1 MNKTLIRFLY
11 HTWYGSPLVFLVLAI
26 VLPFAVSALDA
37 ALPRSVALGKDWAFV
52 LLLVAFANYF
62 ASLVA
67 ARVRQ
72 QQLGC
77 ARIFLLVP
85 FVLIYFFSSFLV
97 ACAPVRMASSP
108 NAEWVAE
115 FILPHVPV
123 GIDQLEFCGGLD
135 AREPIVVFEVKG
147 AKPDL
152 SALGFGEQRGA
163 RLPQRLFARFR
174 HPIDIPADARQLAF
188 VPSDIGSG
196 YWLDAIVFADRMF
209 LVYRRL

>member
-26 VLPFAVSALDA
+26 VLPFAVSALDT
-37 ALPRSVALGKDWAFV
+37 ALPSSVALGKDWAFV

-85 FVLIYFFSSFLV
+85 FLLLFFFSSFLL
-97 ACAPVRMASSP
+97 ACAPVRMASAPS
-108 NAEWVAE
+108 ADWVAE
-115 FILPHVPV
+115 FVLPHVPV
-123 GIDQLEFCGGLD
+123 APDQLEFCGGLD
-135 AREPIVVFEVKG
+135 ARESIVVFEVKG
-147 AKPDL
+147 DKPDL
-152 SALGFGEQRGA
+152 SARGFGQQLGSCP
-163 RLPQRLFARFR
+163 PQRLFSRFR
-174 HPIDIPADARQLAF
+174 HPIDIPANARQLSF
-188 VPSDIGSG
+188 VPPDICAG
-196 YWLDAIVFADRMF
+196 YWLDAITFADRMF
-209 LVYRRL
+209 IVYRRY